1 MQERCDAKKGRCP
14 EKDESSLGWGEV
26 VRGSLNAGT
35 HRERQLGVQP
45 LLAGSLLRDQDTTL
59 EVLEFL
65 LL

>member
-14 EKDESSLGWGEV
+14 ENDESSLWGV
-26 VRGSLNAGT
+26 HT
-35 HRERQLGVQP
+35 ERQLRGLP

-59 EVLEFL
+59 GVLEFL